1 MSYNYNLCYFKKF
14 SFILL
19 CNINSIKYFFIIFRY
34 QYFQTRP
41 NMETFDPDYENEKK
55 NAYNNLGE
63 FKLKSSPKFV
73 VTEE

>member
-1 MSYNYNLCYFKKF
+1 
-14 SFILL
+14 
-19 CNINSIKYFFIIFRY
+19 
-34 QYFQTRP
+34 
-41 NMETFDPDYENEKK
+41 METFDPDYENEKK